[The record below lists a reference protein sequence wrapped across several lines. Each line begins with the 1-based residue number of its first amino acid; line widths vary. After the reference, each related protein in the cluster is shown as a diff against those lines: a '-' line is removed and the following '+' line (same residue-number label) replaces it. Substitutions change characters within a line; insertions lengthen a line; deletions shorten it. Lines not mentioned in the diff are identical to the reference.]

1 MEEALKK
8 LYIVLVRNM
17 LSKMFYHYKR
27 HYVSNSL
34 HGAQVF
40 VDYLSRF
47 REFFFLLCSIKDLI
61 LSSYLFGKTI
71 FILNLFLASLE
82 FLFLSNSNSIEIVLI
97 KIQNQYY
104 KIDIL
109 YIFLNSIAY
118 MPKPY
123 KAFYCGKL
131 LLFKEAF
138 SIKKTQ
144 IFHCDAWSFYLLLSL
159 CFRL

>member
-1 MEEALKK
+1 MSQTPYMSRKFLWIIYRILGIFFPFMFNQRSNFKSVVIWKK
-8 LYIVLVRNM
+8 
-17 LSKMFYHYKR
+17 
-27 HYVSNSL
+27 
-34 HGAQVF
+34 
-40 VDYLSRF
+40 
-47 REFFFLLCSIKDLI
+47 
-61 LSSYLFGKTI
+61 I

-82 FLFLSNSNSIEIVLI
+82 FLFLSNSNSIEIALI

-109 YIFLNSIAY
+109 YIFGNSIAY